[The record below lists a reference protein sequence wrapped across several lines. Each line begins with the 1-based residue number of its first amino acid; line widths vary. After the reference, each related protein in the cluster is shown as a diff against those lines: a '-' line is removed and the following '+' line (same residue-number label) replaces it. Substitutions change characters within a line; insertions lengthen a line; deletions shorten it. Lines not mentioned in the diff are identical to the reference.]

1 MGDLKNNQKIIFKRN
16 IQQILVYNIEIIFK
30 TFTFKDFIKNLNI
43 VIRSLSTIKING
55 VSIISRSYS
64 QINVTKQISTLLSTK
79 LDNYLLLY
87 IYIEN
92 IFEKLFRYW
101 NLI

>member
-1 MGDLKNNQKIIFKRN
+1 MDHLKNNQKIILKRN

-30 TFTFKDFIKNLNI
+30 SFTFKDFIKNLNI

-64 QINVTKQISTLLSTK
+64 QINVTKQISTLLITK

-87 IYIEN
+87 IY
-92 IFEKLFRYW
+92 
-101 NLI
+101 

>member
-1 MGDLKNNQKIIFKRN
+1 MGHLKNNQKIIFKRN
-16 IQQILVYNIEIIFK
+16 IHQILVYNIEIIFK

-64 QINVTKQISTLLSTK
+64 QINVTKQISTLLITK

-87 IYIEN
+87 IY
-92 IFEKLFRYW
+92 
-101 NLI
+101 

>member
-16 IQQILVYNIEIIFK
+16 IHQILVYNIEIIFK